1 MPSQIYINS
10 KTDQDEE
17 EYSNE
22 GRIQPRN
29 LTSLTLCCHMGPS
42 DNTEC
47 HAAIISIPF
56 FRQLHQ
62 ALNSGAKGL
71 NYHCALQLYKYL

>member
-1 MPSQIYINS
+1 MPSQLYVNS

-17 EYSNE
+17 EHSK
-22 GRIQPRN
+22 GVGGIQPSK
-29 LTSLTLCCHMGPS
+29 LTSLTLWCHMWPS

-56 FRQLHQ
+56 FRQLHRHWI
-62 ALNSGAKGL
+62 LVPRG
-71 NYHCALQLYKYL
+71 